1 MLVTTAQIHSTESQL
16 RLGAVSNPARGV
28 TRFVMVKISKKQFK
42 GPTHR
47 DHHHYYK
54 MPNPL

>member
-16 RLGAVSNPARGV
+16 RLGAVSNPAGGV

-42 GPTHR
+42 ETTHR

-54 MPNPL
+54 MSNPL